1 MGRLSVINRIMTA
14 AVILIAALVIDLGTA
29 GAAGSSRA
37 GLIVAHGDG
46 RVAYA
51 LVTFDGDSISGADL
65 VERSGL
71 SVTEVNFGGLGVAVC
86 SIDATGC
93 DIGECR
99 KRLCQGPK
107 RDDPYW
113 QYFIKSGSGSWQVA
127 ALGISG
133 DSVPD
138 GGVRALIWSAG
149 TPQFPAP
156 SIDDLAAKSGP
167 VGEGGVAL
175 TRYQSDG
182 SVDTGGESESNDG
195 TPFAGFAV
203 VGVAVV
209 IVGGVV
215 LRRRRSGRS
224 RR

>member
-1 MGRLSVINRIMTA
+1 MGRLSFILRIMTA
-14 AVILIAALVIDLGTA
+14 AVILIAALVIAPETT

-46 RVAYA
+46 RLAYA
-51 LVTFDGDSISGADL
+51 LVTFDGDSITGADL

-93 DIGECR
+93 NMGECR

-107 RDDPYW
+107 PDDPYW
-113 QYFIKSGSGSWQVA
+113 QYFIESGSGAWQVA

-167 VGEGGVAL
+167 VGETGVAL

-182 SVDTGGESESNDG
+182 SLDTGSESDSDNG
-195 TPFAGFAV
+195 TPYAGFAV
-203 VGVAVV
+203 VGIAVV
-209 IVGGVV
+209 VVGGVV
-215 LRRRRSGRS
+215 WRRRSGRS

>member
-1 MGRLSVINRIMTA
+1 MGRLSCINRTIAA
-14 AVILIAALVIDLGTA
+14 AVILIAALVIDPGTT
-29 GAAGSSRA
+29 GAARSSRA

-46 RVAYA
+46 RLAYA

-71 SVTEVNFGGLGVAVC
+71 SITEVSFGALGVGVC

-113 QYFIKSGSGSWQVA
+113 QYFVESGSGAWQVA

-133 DSVPD
+133 DSVPN

-156 SIDDLAAKSGP
+156 SIDDVATKSGP
-167 VGEGGVAL
+167 VGETGVAL

-182 SVDTGGESESNDG
+182 SVDTGTESDSNDG
-195 TPFAGFAV
+195 PPYAGFAV

-209 IVGGVV
+209 AVGGVV
-215 LRRRRSGRS
+215 WRRRSGRS

>member
-1 MGRLSVINRIMTA
+1 MGRLTSINRIITA
-14 AVILIAALVIDLGTA
+14 AVILIAAVIIDPGTA
-29 GAAGSSRA
+29 NAAGSSRA

-46 RVAYA
+46 RIAYA
-51 LVTFDGDSISGADL
+51 LVTFDGESISGADL
-65 VERSGL
+65 VQRSGL
-71 SVTEVNFGGLGVAVC
+71 PVTEVTFGGLGVAVC
-86 SIDATGC
+86 SIDTTGC

-113 QYFIKSGSGSWQVA
+113 QYFIESGSGSWQVA

-156 SIDDLAAKSGP
+156 SIDDVAARSGP
-167 VGEGGVAL
+167 VDQSGVGL
-175 TRYQSDG
+175 TRYQADG
-182 SVDTGGESESNDG
+182 TVDTGGESDG
-195 TPFAGFAV
+195 DGSFPSAGFAV
-203 VGVAVV
+203 VGIAVV
-209 IVGGVV
+209 LVGGVV
-215 LRRRRSGRS
+215 WRRRSGRS
-224 RR
+224 R

>member
-1 MGRLSVINRIMTA
+1 MGRLSFIIRIMTA
-14 AVILIAALVIDLGTA
+14 AVILIAALVIAPETT

-46 RVAYA
+46 RLAYA
-51 LVTFDGDSISGADL
+51 LVTFDGDSITGADL

-93 DIGECR
+93 NIGECR

-107 RDDPYW
+107 PDDPYW
-113 QYFIKSGSGSWQVA
+113 QYFIESGSGAWQVA

-167 VGEGGVAL
+167 VGETGVAL

-182 SVDTGGESESNDG
+182 SLDTGSELDSDNG
-195 TPFAGFAV
+195 TPYAGFAV
-203 VGVAVV
+203 VGIAVV
-209 IVGGVV
+209 VVGGVV
-215 LRRRRSGRS
+215 WRRRSGRS

>member
-1 MGRLSVINRIMTA
+1 MGRLTPVSRILLA
-14 AVILIAALVIDLGTA
+14 AVILITVAFLDPGTTTA
-29 GAAGSSRA
+29 TGSSRA

-46 RVAYA
+46 RMAYA
-51 LVTFDGDSISGADL
+51 LVTFDGESISGADL

-71 SVTEVNFGGLGVAVC
+71 PVTEVSFGGLGVAVC
-86 SIDATGC
+86 SIDTTGC

-99 KRLCQGPK
+99 KRLCKGPQ
-107 RDDPYW
+107 RDDAYW
-113 QYFIKSGSGSWQVA
+113 QYFVESGSGSWQVA

-149 TPQFPAP
+149 TPPFPAP
-156 SIDDLAAKSGP
+156 SIEDMAMTSGP
-167 VGEGGVAL
+167 VGETGVAL

-182 SVDTGGESESNDG
+182 TVDTGSESDGNDG

-203 VGVAVV
+203 VGIAVV
-209 IVGGVV
+209 VVSGVV
-215 LRRRRSGRS
+215 WRR
-224 RR
+224 